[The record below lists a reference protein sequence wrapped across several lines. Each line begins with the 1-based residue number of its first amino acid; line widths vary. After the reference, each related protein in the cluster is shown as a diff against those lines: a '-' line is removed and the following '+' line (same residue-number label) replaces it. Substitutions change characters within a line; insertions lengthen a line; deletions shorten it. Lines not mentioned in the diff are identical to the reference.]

1 MPQSAASPLI
11 PPDFASLASEACDM
25 WQQHLAACSNDPK
38 AREELMRLLEPSRRM
53 FADWTSMVQNAT
65 HGHGSPTASATQPNA
80 NPAAATDDGAAR
92 QRQSDSANPGDE
104 STPATAG
111 AEAARMAPDDI
122 IVRLAQLAHR
132 MAERMAE
139 LEQRISRLESGRAE
153 ETGTTPYA
161 SEPY

>member
-1 MPQSAASPLI
+1 MPQSSTASPLI
-11 PPDFASLASEACDM
+11 PPDFAALAAEACDM

-53 FADWTSMVQNAT
+53 FADWTSLVQNAT
-65 HGHGSPTASATQPNA
+65 HGHGSS
-80 NPAAATDDGAAR
+80 
-92 QRQSDSANPGDE
+92 SDSANKPSAE
-104 STPATAG
+104 PAADGGAAG
-111 AEAARMAPDDI
+111 AETARVAPDDI

-139 LEQRISRLESGRAE
+139 LEQRVARLESGRSAE
-153 ETGTTPYA
+153 VGTPPYA

>member
-1 MPQSAASPLI
+1 MSQPAASPLI
-11 PPDFASLASEACDM
+11 PPDFAALASEACDM
-25 WQQHLAACSNDPK
+25 WQEHLATCSNDPK

-53 FADWTSMVQNAT
+53 FADWTSLVQNAT
-65 HGHGSPTASATQPNA
+65 HGHGAPPNSANSSPTG
-80 NPAAATDDGAAR
+80 PAAYGESGQTSAAA
-92 QRQSDSANPGDE
+92 DAAANRSE
-104 STPATAG
+104 PASGETG

-139 LEQRISRLESGRAE
+139 LEQRVARLESGPTSA
-153 ETGTTPYA
+153 TGTTPYA

>member
-1 MPQSAASPLI
+1 MPQPATALI
-11 PPDFASLASEACDM
+11 PPDFAALATEACEL
-25 WQQHLAACSNDPK
+25 WQEHLATCSSDPK

-53 FADWTSMVQNAT
+53 FADWTTLMQNAT
-65 HGHGSPTASATQPNA
+65 HGHGAPPNFSDSSTAGPAANGGSGPASAPSASAA
-80 NPAAATDDGAAR
+80 NREAASG
-92 QRQSDSANPGDE
+92 E
-104 STPATAG
+104 AG

-139 LEQRISRLESGRAE
+139 LEQRVARLESGQ
-153 ETGTTPYA
+153 TGAAGTSPYA